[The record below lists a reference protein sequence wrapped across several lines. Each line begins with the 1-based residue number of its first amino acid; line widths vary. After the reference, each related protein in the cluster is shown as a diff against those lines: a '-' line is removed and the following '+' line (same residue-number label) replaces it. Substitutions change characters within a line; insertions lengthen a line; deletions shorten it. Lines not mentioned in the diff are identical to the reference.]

1 MKHGAPWIPLLLT
14 LAVAPT
20 FARRVEPAKDRLAIS
35 VQPSTLAL
43 MISELA
49 GQRVRVPDARVVGVF
64 EPRVFVIETASRL
77 GPFPGQRDRVVVLIQ
92 PGALRVP
99 PSSIVASTVTVF
111 GVARTVLGIQVT
123 GEIPWPSKLDPQLID
138 HLEIRAAL
146 LATSVQT
153 AEGVELTDQAR
164 TGDLSFFVASC
175 VNPTTIETADWAAR
189 PCENR

>member
-1 MKHGAPWIPLLLT
+1 MKHGTPWIPLLLT

-20 FARRVEPAKDRLAIS
+20 FATRVEPATDRLAIS

-43 MISELA
+43 MISASA
-49 GQRVRVPDARVVGVF
+49 GLRVRVPDARVVGVF

-77 GPFPGQRDRVVVLIQ
+77 LALPRPARPRRRAHPARRPQS
-92 PGALRVP
+92 GAQL
-99 PSSIVASTVTVF
+99 IVASTVTVF

-123 GEIPWPSKLDPQLID
+123 GEIPWPSKLDRQLID
-138 HLEIRAAL
+138 HLEIGAAL

-175 VNPTTIETADWAAR
+175 VNPTTIEPADWAAR

>member
-20 FARRVEPAKDRLAIS
+20 FATRVEPATDRLAIS

-49 GQRVRVPDARVVGVF
+49 GLRVRVPDARVVGVF

-77 GPFPGQRDRVVVLIQ
+77 RPFPGLRDRVVVLIQ

-123 GEIPWPSKLDPQLID
+123 GEIPWPSKLDRQLID

-175 VNPTTIETADWAAR
+175 VNPTTIEPADWAAR
-189 PCENR
+189 PCGSR